1 MSKPAGGCSD
11 SVPGPGD
18 CPKKLLFRGP
28 RPLGV
33 VPDGSLSRPR
43 EPDEG
48 RVRALCSGVSA
59 GTELLLYRGQI
70 VADDALD
77 ATIAAYKDPDAGRR
91 EHRSLYPTT
100 FGYCLWGEVV
110 AVGSGLDRERW
121 VGSVVFLLA
130 GHAEEHIV
138 KVSDVLFFADDWNGA
153 TRELV
158 LAVPQLIPVSETV
171 TCWLQD
177 AAPVLGDRVAVV
189 GAGLYGSV
197 LAVGGALL
205 FPLSTWLVVEPDAK
219 RRAQLAVALKEAS
232 VTRCQTLA
240 PDQVQ
245 AYLSSS
251 SSSETRFDIVLEVSG
266 TTAGLNVALEL
277 VRATGRVI
285 IGSWYGRKAQEV
297 PVEML
302 GSTRLHRSHAQ
313 ILFSQ
318 VSEIP
323 PWLAGRY
330 DKRRRLTVVQ
340 EFLTT
345 FSSAFKAIACTV
357 RSFAFEEAPY
367 VFGQLDN
374 GALSDPVRFLY
385 GDSSS
390 AFS

>member
-1 MSKPAGGCSD
+1 LSQKATFSGSTTTCSCSGWVKPAGGCGD

-18 CPKKLLFRGP
+18 CPKKLLFLGP
-28 RPLGV
+28 RQLAV
-33 VPDGSLSRPR
+33 VPDGSLSRPL
-43 EPDEG
+43 EPDEV

-138 KVSDVLFFADDWNGA
+138 KASDVLFFADDWNGA

-245 AYLSSS
+245 AYL
-251 SSSETRFDIVLEVSG
+251 
-266 TTAGLNVALEL
+266 LEL